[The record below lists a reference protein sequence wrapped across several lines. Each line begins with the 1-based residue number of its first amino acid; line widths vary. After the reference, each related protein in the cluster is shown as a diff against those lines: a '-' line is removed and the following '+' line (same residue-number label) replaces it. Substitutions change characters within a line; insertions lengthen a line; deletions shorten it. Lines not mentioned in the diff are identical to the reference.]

1 MTCMPQKAYVA
12 MLAARCLLLFGVGA
26 VPFAVAQ
33 TVGSEQASQL
43 EEIVVTAAKRTATV
57 FDTPISV
64 TAVSGEDIQAR
75 GIADLISL
83 TQSVPG
89 VSMRSSGPGE
99 TEFEMRGMTSS
110 GGNSPTVGFYLDDTP
125 LTAPAAAQN
134 GKVVIDPNLYDLSRV
149 EVLRGPQGTLY
160 GSGSMGGTIKVIPN
174 APNPAAFDASAEVNL
189 GHTDGGDNVNHA
201 ENAMVNI
208 PFGAGTAALRIV
220 GSESHDSGW
229 IDRIVIA
236 PGQFPLETNNFMTR
250 GNVLAA
256 PVAADY
262 RDVNYTDLTGV
273 RATLLWNP
281 TDRLTVTPSIF
292 YQEIRQGGQSTID
305 SDPGTNAHYEA
316 YDAPEPF
323 ADRFDLDNL
332 NIQYRFDTFDV
343 LSTTSRWTRDETIAQ
358 DGTETQQWG
367 FGVTSFSAPGGI
379 GPSLPTPL
387 EDDKSKQWTEEVRL
401 TSSGDSAFKWLIG
414 YFYSYFESD
423 WNFYVL
429 TPELPEYPPAAALGL
444 NSNLFTNLQP
454 TKIRQSAA
462 FGEISYQITSDF
474 KATAGL
480 RRYSFNTFVVTD
492 VSGFASASGNDSVF
506 HSTAAEAAQGLNPKV
521 DLSYNAGSDLMLYA
535 TAAKGFRPGGGNQP
549 IPTGPAGLGPA
560 CLASLESL
568 GKTSAPAAYGPDS
581 VWSYEL
587 GEKARLLNNS
597 VTINGAVYF
606 EKWDGVQQNIPLTCG
621 FAYMDNAGDAQ
632 IYGGEFEVDAILFPG
647 FILSANAGYT
657 HANFS
662 VGSRETGTRAGD
674 RVQDVPDWTASTT
687 LTYKRSVAGDLAMA
701 ARIENNYVGTR
712 TDSTFYVNHLP
723 SYDLTSIRLG
733 LEGVKWSATLYAKNV
748 FNERALLTDTTELTI
763 NVPTFNR
770 IAVSQPLTLGLDL
783 NCHFGA
789 VSR

>member
-1 MTCMPQKAYVA
+1 MSCMTQRAIVA
-12 MLAARCLLLFGVGA
+12 ISSGGYLMLFVMGA
-26 VPFAVAQ
+26 VPNALAQ
-33 TVGSEQASQL
+33 TVGTEQSTQL
-43 EEIVVTAAKRTATV
+43 EKIVVTAAKRNSTV

-64 TAVSGEDIQAR
+64 TAISGEDIQGR
-75 GIADLISL
+75 GMADLISL

-134 GKVVIDPNLYDLSRV
+134 GKVVIDPNLYDLNRV

-160 GSGSMGGTIKVIPN
+160 GSGSMGGTIKIIPN
-174 APNPAAFDASAEVNL
+174 APNLTALDASAEATL
-189 GHTDGGDNVNHA
+189 GHTDGGDNLNHA

-208 PFGAGTAALRIV
+208 PFAAGTAALRVV
-220 GSESHDSGW
+220 GAQSHDSGW
-229 IDRIVIA
+229 IERIVIA
-236 PGQFPLETNNFMTR
+236 PGHFPLETNNFMTR
-250 GNVLAA
+250 GNVVAA

-262 RDVNYTDLTGV
+262 RDVNHTDLTGV

-281 TDRLTVTPSIF
+281 IDRLTVTPSFF
-292 YQEIRQGGQSTID
+292 YQEIRQGGQSAID

-323 ADRFDLDNL
+323 ADRFNL
-332 NIQYRFDTFDV
+332 GNLTIRYRFDTFDV
-343 LSTTSRWTRDETIAQ
+343 ISTTSHWIRDETIAQ

-367 FGVTSFSAPGGI
+367 FGVASFSAPAGI

-387 EDDKSKQWTEEVRL
+387 EDDKSTQWSEEVRL
-401 TSSGDSAFKWLIG
+401 TSSGDSAFKWLVG
-414 YFYSYFESD
+414 YFYSDFESQ

-429 TPELPEYPPAAALGL
+429 APELPEYSPAAALGL

-454 TKIRQSAA
+454 TKIRQNAA

-480 RRYSFNTFVVTD
+480 RRYSFNTFVATD

-521 DLSYNAGSDLMLYA
+521 DLSYNVSSDLMVYA
-535 TAAKGFRPGGGNQP
+535 AAAKGFRPGGGNQP
-549 IPTGPAGLGPA
+549 IPTGPSGLGPA
-560 CLASLESL
+560 CLGSLELL
-568 GKTSAPAAYGPDS
+568 GKTSAPSAYGPDS

-587 GEKARLLNNS
+587 GEKARLLNNT

-621 FAYMDNAGDAQ
+621 FAYQDNAGDAQ
-632 IYGGEFEVDAILFPG
+632 IYGGELEVDAILLPG
-647 FILSANAGYT
+647 LILSANAGYT

-674 RVQDVPDWTASTT
+674 RVQDVPDWTATT
-687 LTYKRSVAGDLAMA
+687 ALTYKRSVAGDLAMV
-701 ARIENNYVGTR
+701 ARVENNYVGTR
-712 TDSTFYVNHLP
+712 TDSTYYVNHLP

-733 LEGVKWSATLYAKNV
+733 LEQVKWSATLYAKNV
-748 FNERALLTDTTELTI
+748 FNERALLTDTTALTI

-770 IAVSQPLTLGLDL
+770 IAVSQPLTMGLDL
-783 NCHFGA
+783 NYHFGA

>member
-1 MTCMPQKAYVA
+1 MALRAIVA
-12 MLAARCLLLFGVGA
+12 ISIGGYLMVFVMGV
-26 VPFAVAQ
+26 VPNALAQ
-33 TVGSEQASQL
+33 TVGAEQSSQL
-43 EEIVVTAAKRTATV
+43 EEIVVTAAKRNSTV
-57 FDTPISV
+57 FDTPISL
-64 TAVSGEDIQAR
+64 TAVSGEDIQNR
-75 GIADLISL
+75 GMADLISL

-134 GKVVIDPNLYDLSRV
+134 GKVVIDPNLYDLNRV

-160 GSGSMGGTIKVIPN
+160 GSGSMGGTIKIIPN
-174 APNPAAFDASAEVNL
+174 APNVAAFDVSAEATL
-189 GHTDGGDNVNHA
+189 GHTDGGDNLNHA

-229 IDRIVIA
+229 VDRIVIA

-256 PVAADY
+256 PIAADY

-273 RATLLWNP
+273 RATLLWNA
-281 TDRLTVTPSIF
+281 TDRLTVTPSMF

-305 SDPGTNAHYEA
+305 SDPGTNAHYEV

-323 ADRFDLDNL
+323 ADRFVLGNL
-332 NIQYRFDTFDV
+332 NILYRFDTFDV
-343 LSTTSRWTRDETIAQ
+343 LSTTSHWTRDETIAQ
-358 DGTETQQWG
+358 DGTEVQQWG
-367 FGVTSFSAPGGI
+367 FGVASFSAPGGI

-387 EDDKSKQWTEEVRL
+387 EDDKSKQWSEEVRL

-414 YFYSYFESD
+414 YFYSDFESD

-429 TPELPEYPPAAALGL
+429 APELPEYPPAAALGL

-454 TKIRQSAA
+454 TKIRQNAA
-462 FGEISYQITSDF
+462 FGEISYQITSGF
-474 KATAGL
+474 KASAGL

-506 HSTAAEAAQGLNPKV
+506 HSTAAEAAQGVNPKA
-521 DLSYNAGSDLMLYA
+521 DLSYNVGNNLILYV

-549 IPTGPAGLGPA
+549 IPTGPTGLGPA

-568 GKTSAPAAYGPDS
+568 GKTSAPAAYGSDS

-597 VTINGAVYF
+597 VSINSAMYI

-621 FAYMDNAGDAQ
+621 FAYQDNAGDAQ
-632 IYGGEFEVDAILFPG
+632 IYGGELEVDAILFPG
-647 FILSANAGYT
+647 LILSANAGYT

-662 VGSRETGTRAGD
+662 VGSRETGTRPGE
-674 RVQDVPDWTASTT
+674 RVQDVPDWTATT
-687 LTYKRSVAGDLAMA
+687 ALTYRRNVTADLAMA
-701 ARIENNYVGTR
+701 ARVENNYVGTR

-733 LEGVKWSATLYAKNV
+733 LERVKWSATLYAKNV
-748 FNERALLTDTTELTI
+748 FNERALLTDTTALTI
-763 NVPTFNR
+763 NAPTFNR
-770 IAVSQPLTLGLDL
+770 IAVSQPLTMGLDV
-783 NCHFGA
+783 NYHFGT